1 MGYSSTVFNQ
11 VLSFIPPGTL
21 RSLTD
26 QYKTDR
32 YSKHFDTKSQLLVN
46 IFAHATQSK
55 SLRAI
60 ETSLRS
66 WKNVWYHLSLKNISR
81 SHLSYMNKKRDY
93 RLFKDLFTHMLV
105 EFQKKLPK
113 AKFRFKNPL
122 KILDSTTIPL
132 CLSLFPWARYRKRKG
147 ALKIHTMLDGDHT
160 LPVLMDITEGRVSD
174 IKRAR
179 KMTESLSQD
188 SILTMDLGYI
198 DYGWLCELHLRHITF
213 VTRSKK
219 NMDFEDLGQHVEP
232 HEKGVMSD
240 RIILLSGY
248 NSFKK
253 YPHRMRRVTF
263 FDEETE
269 KELAFITNNLVLSAK
284 TIAVIYKR
292 RWDIENFFKWIK
304 QNLKIKTFLGSSENA
319 VLIQIWTAMI
329 YYLILKYIQLQTK
342 YAFSML
348 NLTRV
353 VCSTL
358 FKNVHMID
366 LLNLSPNG
374 FKPPGYDGQQ
384 MLLFDG

>member
-1 MGYSSTVFNQ
+1 
-11 VLSFIPPGTL
+11 
-21 RSLTD
+21 
-26 QYKTDR
+26 
-32 YSKHFDTKSQLLVN
+32 
-46 IFAHATQSK
+46 
-55 SLRAI
+55 
-60 ETSLRS
+60 
-66 WKNVWYHLSLKNISR
+66 
-81 SHLSYMNKKRDY
+81 
-93 RLFKDLFTHMLV
+93 MLV

-113 AKFRFKNPL
+113 AQFRFKNPL

-284 TIAVIYKR
+284 TIAEIYKR

-366 LLNLSPNG
+366 LLNLSPNQ